1 MPADLLDDNSH
12 LLSVQMDALIF
23 SVYSLF
29 TVVFIMTFSHMYIHI
44 LCVLFIFVPMTYS
57 QISSFSGGT
66 KNRVISST
74 FYIKTCIYTYS

>member
-29 TVVFIMTFSHMYIHI
+29 TVVFITTFSYMYIHI
-44 LCVLFIFVPMTYS
+44 LCVLFIFVPITYS
-57 QISSFSGGT
+57 KISSFSGGPFVP
-66 KNRVISST
+66 KI
-74 FYIKTCIYTYS
+74 